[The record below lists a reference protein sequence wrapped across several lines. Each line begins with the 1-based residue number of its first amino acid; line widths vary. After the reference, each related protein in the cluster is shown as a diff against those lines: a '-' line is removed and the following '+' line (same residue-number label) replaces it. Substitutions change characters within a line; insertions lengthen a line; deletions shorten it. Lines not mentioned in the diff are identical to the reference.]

1 MTLYNSIFS
10 NSGTIFWNLKLGP
23 WPIKI
28 VCKKEGASNSE
39 INSWSFQTNFMKNC
53 RVDIRSE
60 RCTPHN
66 EVIVSHVSCPSLK
79 FYFSRNNTPRGTR
92 RNLWGWKW
100 SRMNLRFQKLQFLQP
115 PLDVIIKGQSSW
127 PSVINCHF
135 ITDGFKTV
143 QSLFLR
149 SLTITSV
156 LTTHLSSTI

>member
-28 VCKKEGASNSE
+28 VCKKEGACKKN
-39 INSWSFQTNFMKNC
+39 QTVKSTRGVFKQTLWKTVVWTSDQRDVLLIMNYK
-53 RVDIRSE
+53 
-60 RCTPHN
+60 
-66 EVIVSHVSCPSLK
+66 VIVSHVSCPSLK
-79 FYFSRNNTPRGTR
+79 FYFSRNNTQEE

-143 QSLFLR
+143 QSLFY
-149 SLTITSV
+149 V
-156 LTTHLSSTI
+156 L